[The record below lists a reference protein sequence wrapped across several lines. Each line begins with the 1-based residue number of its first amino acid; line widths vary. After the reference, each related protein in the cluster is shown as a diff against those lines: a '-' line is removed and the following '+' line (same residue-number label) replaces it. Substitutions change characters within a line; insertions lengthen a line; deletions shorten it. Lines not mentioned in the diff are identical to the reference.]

1 MIELLQNPALL
12 LLLGAMLM
20 GVLPR
25 LIRGWAFLLF
35 PALSL
40 VFLWTLPDGYSFR
53 IPFAGY
59 DLVLFQLDALSRIF
73 GTIFSIV
80 GIVGGIYA
88 LHNQDRTQQINALL
102 YAAGALGVTLAG
114 DYFTLFIYWELMAVS
129 STYLIWAR
137 RNRESD
143 AAGMRYL
150 MMHFMGGGILF
161 AGILLHIS
169 ETGSTSLSAFPYEF
183 SPASL
188 LILLGISVNAAVP
201 PLHAWLSDGYPKATI
216 TGAVFMSALT
226 TKSAIYLMIR
236 LYPGWE
242 LLVIVGLVM
251 ALYGAVLAL
260 IADDIREILA
270 FSIIS
275 QLGYMVTAVG
285 IGSEMAINGAATHAF
300 SHILYKSLL
309 FMAAGGLIYATGRSR
324 LSELGGLASKMKLV
338 LILYMVGGASIS
350 GVPLFNGF
358 ISKSMI
364 ISAAGEAHYD
374 WAMLSLMLASLGS
387 FLHTGLKLPYFA
399 WIAPAGSA
407 KDQTGSVAATSR
419 NGSGEP
425 EVKPIPWNMNLAMIL
440 GAGLCILF
448 GVYPFLL
455 YSQLPFASSYNP
467 FTLYHVVE
475 TIQLLVPGF
484 FVFWLLKGWLAEKR
498 SITLDFDWFYRK
510 PLLRLANGL
519 LFLVGGIFGWCA
531 DAIADLAANLSR
543 AFENP
548 MKWLNPFRA
557 HGFESNSYSPAMG
570 TAMGFVLFVFVVLGL
585 FLVLN

>member
-12 LLLGAMLM
+12 LVLGALFM

-25 LIRGWAFLLF
+25 LARGWVFLLF
-35 PALSL
+35 PLLSL
-40 VFLWTLPDGYSFR
+40 AFLWSFPDGYSFR

-59 DLVLFQLDALSRIF
+59 DLILVQLDALSRVF

-114 DYFTLFIYWELMAVS
+114 DYFTLFIYWELMAIS

-137 RNRESD
+137 RNSESD

-161 AGILLHIS
+161 AGILLQIS
-169 ETGSTSLSAFPYEF
+169 ATGSTALSSFPYEF
-183 SPASL
+183 SPASV

-275 QLGYMVTAVG
+275 QLGYMVTAIG
-285 IGSEMAINGAATHAF
+285 IGSEMAINGATTHAF

-309 FMAAGGLIYATGRSR
+309 FMAAGALIYATGRSR

-374 WAMLSLMLASLGS
+374 WAMLMLMVASLGS

-399 WIAPAGSA
+399 WIAPAR
-407 KDQTGSVAATSR
+407 DAARSMAEDGPGR
-419 NGSGEP
+419 GPAREP
-425 EVKPIPWNMNLAMIL
+425 EVKPIPWNMQLAMIL
-440 GAGLCILF
+440 GAALCILF

-455 YSQLPFASSYNP
+455 YSHLPFASSYNP
-467 FTLYHVVE
+467 FTLYHLVE
-475 TIQLLVPGF
+475 TVQLLVPGF
-484 FVFWLLKGWLAEKR
+484 FVFWMLKGWLAERR

-510 PLLRLANGL
+510 PLLGLANRV
-519 LFLVGGIFGWCA
+519 LFIIGGIFGWCA
-531 DAIADLAANLSR
+531 DAVADLAANLSR
-543 AFENP
+543 AFVNP
-548 MKWLNPFRA
+548 MKWLNPFRS
-557 HGFESNSYSPAMG
+557 HGFESSTYSPVMG
-570 TAMGFVLFVFVVLGL
+570 TAMGFVLFVFVVL
-585 FLVLN
+585 